1 MAEGGSE
8 CCWAGLISGLFCKV
22 GGLGEG
28 GDASGRDTPLTIVPP
43 VASCRH
49 STFSLLLFE

>member
-22 GGLGEG
+22 GGLEEG